1 MNKRMP
7 IDGGYIVLIPL
18 LMQAINVA
26 AAVKFMNGSIAE
38 KMAALIYPQPSL
50 ELTCEVMFR
59 ISLAKSLYEAEET
72 LDRSLCRIEKT
83 EYSQAKSLLSTLFED
98 AVAAEAESDGPAL
111 SLI

>member
-72 LDRSLCRIEKT
+72 LDRSLCRIEKK
-83 EYSQAKSLLSTLFED
+83 QHIAKRRVCYPPSSKML
-98 AVAAEAESDGPAL
+98 
-111 SLI
+111 